1 MLIGTASPA
10 FAHDRLKS
18 SSPAANAKVTSPETV
33 TLEFSSR
40 MRFAKV
46 VLTGPGDETTK
57 LDAPDEGSTIRAKVP
72 DQLAPGRYQI
82 AWHVASSDGHPIS
95 GQIPFT
101 VIADP
106 DSPSPTPE
114 SPSPSVST
122 PASTA
127 EASADPSEAVPPPA
141 ATESS
146 AAEPSPAA
154 ASEPSGTSGLPGWVW
169 PVGAVVVLAGAG
181 AWLITRRK
189 GTQG

>member
-1 MLIGTASPA
+1 MLVGTASPA

-72 DQLAPGRYQI
+72 AQLAPGRYQI

-106 DSPSPTPE
+106 DSPSPSPTPE

-122 PASTA
+122 PASTEA
-127 EASADPSEAVPPPA
+127 ASAAPSEAVTPP
-141 ATESS
+141 
-146 AAEPSPAA
+146 AAEPSSAA
-154 ASEPSGTSGLPGWVW
+154 APEPSGASGLPGWVW